1 MERPLLTATE
11 DCTEHIDSIFA
22 DTHLPV
28 CLNEAC
34 TDLLS
39 VPTVLKSRDQLATF
53 LERSSIA
60 ERRFWEPLSST
71 AFYAKRGGKSSLAQ
85 IIGYD
90 ASRPLYVTAK
100 Q

>member
-1 MERPLLTATE
+1 VERPLLTATE

-28 CLNEAC
+28 CLNEGC